1 MKAVEPRYHALRL
14 SFRPLAIATVVC
26 LVAAAMAFGVGKVA
40 DAAKLNQSNAAADLV
55 AAELALQNTQ
65 ADRARLEANLQL
77 FVRLRKDRFVE
88 PPDRL
93 RILETLENASKEM
106 RRSEIA
112 WDMGPEEKK
121 KTLNDDKS
129 GAAVAQ
135 LLRVPLK
142 ISSKGVHEEEWLT
155 LLARLQNAGAGYF
168 ATESCTYVKDV
179 FAKSQISLPA
189 VNATCNLSW
198 LYVVPEI
205 PAVKTP

>member
-1 MKAVEPRYHALRL
+1 MSSLALAVAGVACVL
-14 SFRPLAIATVVC
+14 
-26 LVAAAMAFGVGKVA
+26 AAAMAFGVGKVA
-40 DAAKLNQSNAAADLV
+40 DAAKLKQSNAAADLA

-65 ADRARLEANLQL
+65 ADRARLEENLQL
-77 FVRLRKDRFVE
+77 FVQLRKDRFVE

-93 RILETLENASKEM
+93 RILETLENASKGM

-112 WDMGPEEKK
+112 WDMGPEERKK
-121 KTLNDDKS
+121 SLSDDKS
-129 GAAVAQ
+129 GTAVAQ

-168 ATESCTYVKDV
+168 SIESCTYVKDI

-198 LYVVPEI
+198 WYVVPEI
-205 PAVKTP
+205 SAVKTP